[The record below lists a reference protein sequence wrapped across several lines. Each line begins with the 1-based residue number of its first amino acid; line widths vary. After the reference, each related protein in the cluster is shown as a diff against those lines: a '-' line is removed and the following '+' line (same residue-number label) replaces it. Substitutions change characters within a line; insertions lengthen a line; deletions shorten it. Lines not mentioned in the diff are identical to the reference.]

1 MEVCELG
8 VMICLREKTNFVML
22 LKQPLHHFLIHFI
35 NYNTMNNK
43 EIYENY
49 LKKIKEILEKD
60 DFESLDYILEYMY
73 TSGIPDDIL
82 DEIDDILQE
91 VTLYVELKDKEYKE
105 TALEF
110 IKEYE

>member
-1 MEVCELG
+1 
-8 VMICLREKTNFVML
+8 
-22 LKQPLHHFLIHFI
+22 
-35 NYNTMNNK
+35 MNDK

-49 LKKIKEILEKD
+49 LKKIKETLEKD

-73 TSGIPDDIL
+73 TSGISDDIL

-91 VTLYVELKDKEYKE
+91 VTLYVEFKELDYKQ

>member
-1 MEVCELG
+1 
-8 VMICLREKTNFVML
+8 
-22 LKQPLHHFLIHFI
+22 
-35 NYNTMNNK
+35 MNNK

-82 DEIDDILQE
+82 EEIDDILQE
-91 VTLYVELKDKEYKE
+91 VTLYVELKEKEYKE

>member
-1 MEVCELG
+1 
-8 VMICLREKTNFVML
+8 
-22 LKQPLHHFLIHFI
+22 
-35 NYNTMNNK
+35 MNNK

-49 LKKIKEILEKD
+49 LKKIKEVLEKD

-73 TSGIPDDIL
+73 TSGIPDEIL
-82 DEIDDILQE
+82 EEIDDILQE
-91 VTLYVELKDKEYKE
+91 VTLYVELKEKEYKE

>member
-1 MEVCELG
+1 
-8 VMICLREKTNFVML
+8 
-22 LKQPLHHFLIHFI
+22 
-35 NYNTMNNK
+35 MNNK

-49 LKKIKEILEKD
+49 LKKIKEVLEKD

-73 TSGIPDDIL
+73 TSGIPDEIL

-91 VTLYVELKDKEYKE
+91 ITLYIELKEKEYKQ

-110 IKEYE
+110 ISEYE

>member
-1 MEVCELG
+1 M
-8 VMICLREKTNFVML
+8 T
-22 LKQPLHHFLIHFI
+22 
-35 NYNTMNNK
+35 NK

-49 LKKIKEILEKD
+49 LKKIKEVLEAD
-60 DFESLDYILEYMY
+60 DFASLDYILEYMY
-73 TSGIPDDIL
+73 TSGVPDEIL

-91 VTLYVELKDKEYKE
+91 VTLYLELKEKDYKE

>member
-1 MEVCELG
+1 
-8 VMICLREKTNFVML
+8 
-22 LKQPLHHFLIHFI
+22 
-35 NYNTMNNK
+35 MNNK

-49 LKKIKEILEKD
+49 LKKIKEVLEAD
-60 DFESLDYILEYMY
+60 DFDSLDYILEYMY
-73 TSGIPDDIL
+73 TSGMPDELL

-91 VTLYVELKDKEYKE
+91 VTLYVETKEKDYKE

>member
-1 MEVCELG
+1 
-8 VMICLREKTNFVML
+8 
-22 LKQPLHHFLIHFI
+22 
-35 NYNTMNNK
+35 MNNK

-49 LKKIKEILEKD
+49 LKKIKEVLEKD
-60 DFESLDYILEYMY
+60 DFDSLDYILEYMY
-73 TSGIPDDIL
+73 TSGIPDEIL

-91 VTLYVELKDKEYKE
+91 ITLYIELKEKEYKD

>member
-1 MEVCELG
+1 
-8 VMICLREKTNFVML
+8 
-22 LKQPLHHFLIHFI
+22 
-35 NYNTMNNK
+35 MNNK

-49 LKKIKEILEKD
+49 LKKIKEVLEKD
-60 DFESLDYILEYMY
+60 DFASLDYILEYMY
-73 TSGIPDDIL
+73 TSGVPDEIL

-91 VTLYVELKDKEYKE
+91 VTLYVELKEKDYKE

>member
-1 MEVCELG
+1 M
-8 VMICLREKTNFVML
+8 T
-22 LKQPLHHFLIHFI
+22 
-35 NYNTMNNK
+35 NK

-49 LKKIKEILEKD
+49 LIKIKDALIKD
-60 DFESLDYILEYMY
+60 DFNSIDYILEYVY
-73 TSGIPDDIL
+73 TSWTPNEIL

-91 VTLYVELKDKEYKE
+91 TTLYLELKEADYKE

>member
-1 MEVCELG
+1 
-8 VMICLREKTNFVML
+8 
-22 LKQPLHHFLIHFI
+22 
-35 NYNTMNNK
+35 MNNK

-49 LKKIKEILEKD
+49 LKKIKEVLEKD

-73 TSGIPDDIL
+73 TSGIPDETL

-91 VTLYVELKDKEYKE
+91 ITLYIELKEKEYKQ

-110 IKEYE
+110 ISEYE